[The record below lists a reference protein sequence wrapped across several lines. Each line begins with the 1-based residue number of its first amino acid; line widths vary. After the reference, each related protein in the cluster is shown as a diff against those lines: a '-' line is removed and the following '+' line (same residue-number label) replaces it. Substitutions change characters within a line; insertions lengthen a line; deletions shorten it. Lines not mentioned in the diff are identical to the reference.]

1 MHGNLTMTTG
11 VLHLCNRDTVLALW
25 QCTNYR
31 CLTAARQAPHRKTR
45 RYSVEM
51 ALQQEFARQ
60 KKPSLK
66 STRVENRSDDYQQCA
81 LLPWGNELALQKI
94 PWRSREYH
102 NGKFFATGL

>member
-1 MHGNLTMTTG
+1 
-11 VLHLCNRDTVLALW
+11 VWHLCNNNDVLPVW

-31 CLTAARQAPHRKTR
+31 CRAAIGQAAQRSTGDDGVK
-45 RYSVEM
+45 M
-51 ALQQEFARQ
+51 ALRCQFSRQ

-94 PWRSREYH
+94 P
-102 NGKFFATGL
+102 